1 MYTVRILLQYES
13 ISAMANSSSVESRAT
28 GFQSVKLKS
37 LKRFLVSVLALLLT
51 WGMHAAG
58 LPQPGAGPDT
68 SVIHSLYDS
77 AKTYLFKK
85 NQKVRQFSEQILS
98 KSTKAGY
105 AAGQAQG
112 YLFNGAVFW
121 SEMKWD
127 SALSAYRQ
135 AADIALEHH
144 LDDLLIRA
152 SGNLGVVFTSM
163 NRPDS
168 ALLYLKKTVDYAREA
183 DDSKRLAAAWIK
195 LGYAQKSAS
204 NFPEAAKSFGE
215 ALKLSEAHHDTT
227 QQGKAHSAF
236 GLVYT
241 TIGDHNKALQHL
253 KQAAALLS
261 DLNNSE
267 SDIIV
272 FSVYSN
278 IAEIYAD
285 KIINRDSAFH
295 YFELARQI
303 VPESRRNVADYLIE
317 SNSGVLLYNLGMRDS
332 AFAHFKRAS
341 QHPLNAPFSG
351 FNATMTANMGAYQLD
366 KGNRKE
372 ATRLLEKALFYADSL
387 KMYPL
392 QYQILENLY
401 RIDQQSG
408 NIDAV
413 IRRHAQMEQARN
425 KIQKA
430 ETQNILA
437 RNQIERDLIVAEYN
451 FELLTIENEAQ
462 KQKIKSQFIRQTLIG
477 SLLAASLVFMV
488 ILSIQYRS
496 KTLAYRKLVSKNKEI
511 RAMYTEQLEAMQSIA
526 HQNSEDQILEDHTA
540 TLVLNR
546 LEQMMKVERKFLDP
560 EISVTNLAQELGIT
574 RHRFSGILSS
584 RLKTNFN
591 EYINNFR
598 ILEAQRL
605 LSDVNH
611 SNLTVKAVSEMCGF
625 KSERTFYNA
634 FKQVT
639 GVTPSMYQNL

>member
-1 MYTVRILLQYES
+1 M
-13 ISAMANSSSVESRAT
+13 
-28 GFQSVKLKS
+28 
-37 LKRFLVSVLALLLT
+37 RFLVSVMALFLPL
-51 WGMHAAG
+51 GLHAAG
-58 LPQPGAGPDT
+58 LPQPGAGSDT
-68 SVIHSLYDS
+68 SEIHSLYDS
-77 AKTYLFKK
+77 ANTYLFKK
-85 NQKVRQFSEQILS
+85 NQKVRQFTDQIIS
-98 KSTKAGY
+98 KSTRAGY

-112 YLFNGAVFW
+112 YLFKGAVYW

-127 SALSAYRQ
+127 SALTAYRR
-135 AADIALEHH
+135 AADIALEHQ
-144 LDDLLIRA
+144 LNDLLIRA

-215 ALKLSEAHHDTT
+215 ALKLSEAYQDTT

-261 DLNNSE
+261 DSSNSE
-267 SDIIV
+267 TAIVV
-272 FSVYSN
+272 FSIYSN

-285 KIINRDSAFH
+285 KIINRDSAVH

-317 SNSGVLLYNLGMRDS
+317 ANSGVLLYNLGMRDS

-341 QHPLNAPFSG
+341 QHPLNAPFSN
-351 FNATMTANMGAYQLD
+351 FNATITANMGTYQLD
-366 KGNRKE
+366 KGNTKQ
-372 ATRLLEKALFYADSL
+372 AVQLLEQALYYADSL

-392 QYQILENLY
+392 QNLILENLY
-401 RIDQQSG
+401 KIDRKSG
-408 NIDAV
+408 NLDAV
-413 IRRHAQMEQARN
+413 LQRHAQMEQARI
-425 KIQKA
+425 KLQKS
-430 ETQNILA
+430 ETRNILA

-451 FELLTIENEAQ
+451 FELLTVENEAQ

-477 SLLAASLVFMV
+477 SLLAATLVFLV

-496 KTLAYRKLVSKNKEI
+496 KTLAYRKLVSKNKQI
-511 RAMYTEQLEAMQSIA
+511 TAIYTEQLEAMQSIA
-526 HQNSEDQILEDHTA
+526 HQHSEDQILEDHTA
-540 TLVLNR
+540 TLVMSR
-546 LEQMMKVERKFLDP
+546 LDQMMKVERKFLDP
-560 EISVTNLAQELGIT
+560 EISVTTLAQELGIT
-574 RHRFSGILSS
+574 RHKFSGILSS
-584 RLKTNFN
+584 RLNTNFN

-605 LSDVNH
+605 LSDMNH

-625 KSERTFYNA
+625 KSDRTFYRA

-639 GVTPSMYQNL
+639 GVTPAMFQSM